1 MSQAVIKTTMQ
12 QINKMMESYSSFVE
26 SKKPPASIF
35 VAKPPGCT
43 VTAYKSGKVLFQ
55 GREAEAEAK
64 KWGQTKQKETKSNSK
79 PKSEQRYRPPATI
92 QTLSIVGSDEV
103 GTGDYFG
110 PMTVVAAFVSKEQID
125 ELQSLGVKDSKNL
138 TDRQIVA
145 IAKKII
151 PVVPHSLL
159 VLHNE
164 KYNEIQEKGY
174 TQGKI
179 KAMLHNQAINH
190 VLKKIDKSS
199 VDGVLIDQF
208 VVPDTYFKHIKGKTY
223 DWTGPTYFS
232 TKAEGVHIAVA
243 AASIIARQ
251 AFIKEFDKL
260 SEKAGITLQKGAG
273 AQVDEIAAQLIRKNG
288 EDSLRQ
294 FTKVHFANT
303 EKAKKLL

>member
-1 MSQAVIKTTMQ
+1 MSQAVIKTTKQ
-12 QINKMMESYSSFVE
+12 EINKMMDSYSKFIE

-43 VTAYKSGKVLFQ
+43 ITAYHSGKVLFQ
-55 GREAEAEAK
+55 GQQAEIEAK
-64 KWGQTKQKETKSNSK
+64 KWGKAHQKVTKKTGK
-79 PKSEQRYRPPATI
+79 PKSEHAYRPPANI
-92 QTLSIVGSDEV
+92 QSLSIVGSDEV

-110 PMTVVAAFVSKEQID
+110 PITVVAAFVAKEQID
-125 ELQSLGVKDSKNL
+125 KLQTLGVKDSKNL

-145 IAKKII
+145 IAEEII

-190 VLKKIDKSS
+190 ALKKIDKSS
-199 VDGVLIDQF
+199 VDGILIDQF
-208 VVPDTYFKHIKGKTY
+208 VVPDTYFKHIKGKAY
-223 DWTGPTYFS
+223 DWTGSTYFS

-251 AFIKEFDKL
+251 VFVQEFEKL
-260 SEKAGITLQKGAG
+260 SEKAGMTLQKGAG
-273 AQVDEIAAQLIRKNG
+273 AQVDEIAAQLIRTKG
-288 EDSLRQ
+288 ESSLRQ
-294 FTKVHFANT
+294 FAKVHFANT